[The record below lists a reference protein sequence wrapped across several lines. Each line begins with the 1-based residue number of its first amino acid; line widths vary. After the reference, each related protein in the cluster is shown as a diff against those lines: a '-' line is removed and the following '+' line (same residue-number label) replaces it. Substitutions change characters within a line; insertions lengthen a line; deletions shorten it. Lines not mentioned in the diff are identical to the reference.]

1 MKKLVKIFQ
10 LKEPVSIVDQYVFQI
25 MLGLSICFFFMALF
39 WPNDTIID
47 LPTYP
52 DAKECIIYIP
62 PNAQMIN
69 TAVKTRWKSDGVIL
83 QCIKE
88 KDRFSIIGK
97 EHWVMHVLPAD
108 EDMLKKLQ
116 IKTDLSQPSA
126 APLEGE

>member
-1 MKKLVKIFQ
+1 M
-10 LKEPVSIVDQYVFQI
+10 
-25 MLGLSICFFFMALF
+25 LSIALSILVTSLF
-39 WPNDTIID
+39 LKTKDVVID

-52 DAKECIIYIP
+52 DAKECIIYV

-69 TAVKTRWKSDGVIL
+69 TTVKTRWKSDGVIL

-88 KDRFSIIGK
+88 KDRFSIREK

-108 EDMLKKLQ
+108 EDMLKQLQ